1 MTTMDSHLEG
11 LPPRP
16 LLALGLLVP
25 VPTFGTLMA
34 MVLAPGPVG
43 QAVFLVCKAW
53 ILAFPLVWHLWVERG
68 RPSLSPPRR
77 GGFGAA
83 VLTGAAIIAIMF
95 AAYFLLGGHW
105 IDAEHVARQAAKNG
119 IGTRARYIAMALFWI
134 LINSLMEEYVWRWFV
149 VRQCERLMR
158 PSLAVVVSALLFTL
172 HHVVA
177 LRVQFDWRVTI
188 LASLGVWCGGMTWS
202 WLYVRY
208 RSIWPCYVSHILA
221 DVPIFVIGWWLI
233 FS

>member
-1 MTTMDSHLEG
+1 
-11 LPPRP
+11 
-16 LLALGLLVP
+16 
-25 VPTFGTLMA
+25 MA
-34 MVLAPGPVG
+34 MVIAPGPWG
-43 QAVFLVCKAW
+43 EKVFIACKVW
-53 ILAFPLVWHLWVERG
+53 ILAFPIEWYLAVERG

-83 VLTGAAIIAIMF
+83 VVTGAAIIAIMF
-95 AAYFLLGGHW
+95 AAYFLVGRHW
-105 IDAEHVARQAAKNG
+105 IDAEHVAYQAEKSG
-119 IGTRARYIAMALFWI
+119 IGTRERFVAMALFWVFF
-134 LINSLMEEYVWRWFV
+134 NSLMEEYVWRWFV
-149 VRQCERLMR
+149 VRQCEGLMR
-158 PSLAVVVSALLFTL
+158 ARLAVAVSALLFTI

-188 LASLGVWCGGMTWS
+188 LASLGVWCGGMIWS

-233 FS
+233 FG